1 MSKVSRVIRTQPHR
15 GGWLEVVCGPMFSG
29 KSEELIRRL
38 RRAEI
43 AGQRAL
49 IVKPLVD
56 DRFDVGHVVS
66 HAGAKM
72 RAVTA
77 GTSSEVARLSAG
89 YDAVGIDEVQ
99 FFDGGIVAAIDEM
112 IGRGTRVVA
121 AGLAQD
127 FRGDPFGAMPT
138 LLCTAEFVDKLEA
151 VCHRCGGPATLTQ
164 RLVDG
169 KPAPYDG
176 ALVQIGALDSYEARC
191 RACHSLSQPGWRE
204 GLSVETRA
212 AS

>member
-1 MSKVSRVIRTQPHR
+1 MRHGS
-15 GGWLEVVCGPMFSG
+15 LEVVCGPMFSG

-43 AGQRAL
+43 AGLRAL
-49 IVKPLVD
+49 IVKPAVD

-66 HAGAKM
+66 HGGAKM

-77 GTSSEVARLSAG
+77 GSSGEVRRLAAG
-89 YDAVGIDEVQ
+89 YEAIGVDEVQ
-99 FFDGGIVAAIDEM
+99 FFDDGIVAAISELVD
-112 IGRGTRVVA
+112 RGARVVA

-127 FRGDPFGAMPT
+127 FRGLPFGPMPT
-138 LLCTAEFVDKLEA
+138 LLAVADYVDKLEA

-169 KPAPYDG
+169 KPAPFSG
-176 ALVQIGALDSYEARC
+176 ETVQIGALDSYEARC
-191 RACHSLSQPGWRE
+191 RACFEPSEEDWARK
-204 GLSVETRA
+204 TA
-212 AS
+212 

>member
-1 MSKVSRVIRTQPHR
+1 VIRTQPHH

-49 IVKPLVD
+49 IVKPLID
-56 DRFDVGHVVS
+56 DRYDVGHVVS

-77 GTSSEVARLSAG
+77 ASSDEVLRLAGT
-89 YDAVGIDEVQ
+89 YDAVGIDEAQ
-99 FFDGGIVAAIDEM
+99 FFDLGIVDAIAELVHK
-112 IGRGTRVVA
+112 GTRVVA

-127 FRGDPFGAMPT
+127 FRGLPFAAMPT
-138 LLCTAEFVDKLEA
+138 LLCVAEFVDKLEA
-151 VCHRCGGPATLTQ
+151 VCHRCGGPATMTQ

-169 KPAPYDG
+169 EPAPFAG
-176 ALVQIGALDSYEARC
+176 ETIQVGALDSYEARC
-191 RACHSLSQPGWRE
+191 RACFQPG
-204 GLSVETRA
+204 VDA
-212 AS
+212 ARLAQSA